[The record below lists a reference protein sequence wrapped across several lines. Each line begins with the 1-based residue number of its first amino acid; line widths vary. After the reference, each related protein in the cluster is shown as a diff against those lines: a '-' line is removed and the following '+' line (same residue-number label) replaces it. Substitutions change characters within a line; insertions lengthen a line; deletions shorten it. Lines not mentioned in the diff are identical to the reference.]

1 MAKKYQMVLVII
13 AVVLSA
19 TVYFTISSQSI
30 SSDPLAKKVSTI
42 PEEMRESNADEEE
55 LATGRYINYDESVL
69 SNIKY
74 NSTILFFHA
83 SWCVECRAFDAK
95 LNDEQLPVGVQVLKV
110 DYDARQDL
118 RQKYDVTIQT
128 TFVRVN
134 ASGDKLT
141 KWVGYGKD
149 KSVSAIIENTR

>member
-30 SSDPLAKKVSTI
+30 SSDPLAKKVPTI

>member
-1 MAKKYQMVLVII
+1 MVKKYQMVLVII

-30 SSDPLAKKVSTI
+30 SSDPLAKKVPTI
-42 PEEMRESNADEEE
+42 PEETRESNADEEE